1 MRVYAILSK
10 FCRGLSAVVM
20 RDKMKSVTTKCPLN
34 TNAVWWDTNVVKGQV
49 DGGALC
55 LTGSALKY
63 QVSIEMC

>member
-1 MRVYAILSK
+1 
-10 FCRGLSAVVM
+10 
-20 RDKMKSVTTKCPLN
+20 MKSVTTKCPLN